1 MSSRSAPAPERR
13 IAARPAVYLYRAA
26 AAHVRVATQ
35 QFPSAEAAARAMFGD
50 DVPTDLVLRA
60 AADSASIT
68 DATWAGALAAQAVN
82 VAITANFLGLSTAPL
97 TARLRAGIGWPSP
110 TQAPALLGS

>member
-1 MSSRSAPAPERR
+1 MPSSASLEN
-13 IAARPAVYLYRAA
+13 IAASRA
-26 AAHVRVATQ
+26 T
-35 QFPSAEAAARAMFGD
+35 
-50 DVPTDLVLRA
+50 
-60 AADSASIT
+60 AADSPMLARATASKFELS
-68 DATWAGALAAQAVN
+68 ATSRVN